1 MDGLVALEDSAALL
15 VERAFL
21 HGILSGSERAVLGLV
36 AFGLGVLLIVVMA
49 LLVLVTGR
57 TGRRVAC
64 SRREGLGI
72 WSNFHHRRRTF
83 SDDF

>member
-49 LLVLVTGR
+49 LLVLVTGLGGELLALVE
-57 TGRRVAC
+57 GR
-64 SRREGLGI
+64 G
-72 WSNFHHRRRTF
+72 
-83 SDDF
+83 